1 VSALLNIMSMYHDTL
16 LARIV
21 PNDPKYKPLIPSSL
35 HTRYTSSWSAKDHRY
50 KWAARILELFRFT
63 ELVIEMG
70 LRRKVSTKNRWRGIV
85 LLETIKCVRLGRV
98 RAPAEKT
105 IRRAVLRLVL
115 VRITHRPL
123 LTPPIPERDFDPS
136 TLPSP
141 SNASSPTLVPTSP
154 SHSLPTTPEHLKNNH
169 VPLDPHPLLL
179 PSPSNRSDMSVEDY
193 LQPKALTTSSVKV
206 STSLIKALSSPQ
218 DWLSEIIYIIRPLV
232 YGEKLFN
239 DTLS

>member
-1 VSALLNIMSMYHDTL
+1 MS
-16 LARIV
+16 
-21 PNDPKYKPLIPSSL
+21 
-35 HTRYTSSWSAKDHRY
+35 
-50 KWAARILELFRFT
+50 
-63 ELVIEMG
+63 
-70 LRRKVSTKNRWRGIV
+70 
-85 LLETIKCVRLGRV
+85 
-98 RAPAEKT
+98 APAEKT
-105 IRRAVLRLVL
+105 IHRAVLRLVL

-136 TLPSP
+136 TFPSP

-169 VPLDPHPLLL
+169 VPLEPHPLLL
-179 PSPSNRSDMSVEDY
+179 PSPSNRSDISVEDY

-239 DTLS
+239 HTLS